1 MDEYIKQKNLVVLL
15 RGQEAH
21 NEIQRTEK
29 LKQQLL
35 LLQIKEKEQ
44 NFPRGIYLFSVRLLT
59 FVKKKKCHTPFLKKT
74 QLFVLCVYFFQIF

>member
-44 NFPRGIYLFSVRLLT
+44 NFPIGI
-59 FVKKKKCHTPFLKKT
+59 
-74 QLFVLCVYFFQIF
+74 